1 VQVLRGWFKLRYYVK
16 PVTGETR
23 TEALKKLLQ
32 AVEKEAQRRMENI
45 DEDDDGGGEEGTR
58 PERSLSQSY
67 KGIETLGQP
76 TKNSEKVVDKGKGK
90 AKEHVASRPGRSG
103 PSKGKGRAQKQ
114 EQEQVGIISIGTS
127 EDAES
132 SDDKIPPNPP
142 VEKAPR
148 RPAQKENRV
157 GTSKA
162 GSSTKAADDEGEKKG
177 GRKVKKDEP

>member
-1 VQVLRGWFKLRYYVK
+1 VQVLRGWFKLRYYVQ

-45 DEDDDGGGEEGTR
+45 DEEGTR

-177 GRKVKKDEP
+177 GRKVKKNEP